1 VNNSLSL
8 AVGFGPSNLCFMKTV
23 HL

>member
-8 AVGFGPSNLCFMKTV
+8 AVGFEPGILCSMEMV